1 MFEVLRQSKALA
13 LSPALISFVLHISVG
28 TYDDLLSWSLAKDAN
43 SQPLAGG
50 LGEATGIAI
59 RRNVMDFDAVVTFG
73 GKGTLIQ
80 NSGGLCEVGTVGIQ
94 RGSNQQHGVD

>member
-1 MFEVLRQSKALA
+1 MFYSDNKVCSGLLLLQ
-13 LSPALISFVLHISVG
+13 LHVAFRNL
-28 TYDDLLSWSLAKDAN
+28 TWSLAKDTN

-94 RGSNQQHGVD
+94 RGSNQQRGVNLIVVH